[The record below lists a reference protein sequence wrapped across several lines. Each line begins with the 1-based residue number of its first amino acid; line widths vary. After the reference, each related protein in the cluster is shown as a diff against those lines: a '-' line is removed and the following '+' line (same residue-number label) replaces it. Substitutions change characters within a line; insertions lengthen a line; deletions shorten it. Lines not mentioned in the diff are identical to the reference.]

1 MNFADVT
8 STISGK
14 YQDKIDTKKQD
25 FYSGFIA
32 FLDSQKEAGD
42 ITETHYQEVL
52 NSLNNT
58 NVEKTLIA
66 WIASE
71 LANVP
76 IITPLEVGLVSYLA
90 TLDIDM
96 SSKGIIFVLSD
107 RVLKIILAYPIAK
120 VVWVTHA
127 KTFAALKVV
136 PSAGILPVLGTLWV
150 SDSEFTKQYI
160 HYQVQRIQKI
170 LMSPALQSALRVM
183 V

>member
-66 WIASE
+66 
-71 LANVP
+71 
-76 IITPLEVGLVSYLA
+76 
-90 TLDIDM
+90 
-96 SSKGIIFVLSD
+96 
-107 RVLKIILAYPIAK
+107 
-120 VVWVTHA
+120 
-127 KTFAALKVV
+127 
-136 PSAGILPVLGTLWV
+136 
-150 SDSEFTKQYI
+150 
-160 HYQVQRIQKI
+160 
-170 LMSPALQSALRVM
+170 
-183 V
+183 